1 MCHLCKNA
9 GPEAKPEAEMK
20 EAENQEE
27 RLRLVACNGGEDD
40 IMLYFAVMLAHH
52 SRPLKTDA
60 PLCAIHLSVH
70 ICTRN
75 SLILETFLCGN
86 GEDSSN

>member
-1 MCHLCKNA
+1 MCPLCKNA

-40 IMLYFAVMLAHH
+40 IMLYLAVMLAHH
-52 SRPLKTDA
+52 SRP
-60 PLCAIHLSVH
+60 
-70 ICTRN
+70 
-75 SLILETFLCGN
+75 
-86 GEDSSN
+86 